1 MPFKTHF
8 SMTRFF
14 QLPAALLKNATLL
27 ILTVLILGACRSNK
41 DLLYMRDAQPSRKM
55 AGLPQVHSDYKIK
68 INDNLFVSIVSSN
81 IEMNEIYN
89 PSTVGMGRTINN
101 LWQSLQGQF
110 LYGYLVDAEG
120 SIALPA
126 LGKVNVVGLTLPE
139 CEAKIKAKAEEY
151 LKEVTTKVR
160 LLNYKITVMGEV
172 TTPGVYYNFNPEF
185 TIFDALG
192 SAGGATPSAKLNKVM
207 VLRREG
213 DGSRTI
219 TIDLSS
225 HTALASDG
233 YFLEPNDVVVV
244 SPAKYRN
251 AQLGLP
257 FYSSLLSTVT
267 TFILVLNYIK

>member
-1 MPFKTHF
+1 MIPFFRIST
-8 SMTRFF
+8 
-14 QLPAALLKNATLL
+14 LLKNASLL
-27 ILTVLILGACRSNK
+27 FLTVLILGACRSNK
-41 DLLYMRDAQPSRKM
+41 DLQYLRDAQPTKKM
-55 AGLPQVHSDYKIK
+55 TGLPQVHSDYKIK

-126 LGKVNVVGLTLPE
+126 LGKINVAGLTLIE
-139 CEAKIKAKAEEY
+139 CETKIKAKAEEY

-172 TTPGVYYNFNPEF
+172 TSPGVYYNFNPEF

-192 SAGGATPSAKLNKVM
+192 SAGGATPSAKLNKVL

-219 TIDLSS
+219 TVDLSS

-257 FYSSLLSTVT
+257 FYSVLLSTVT